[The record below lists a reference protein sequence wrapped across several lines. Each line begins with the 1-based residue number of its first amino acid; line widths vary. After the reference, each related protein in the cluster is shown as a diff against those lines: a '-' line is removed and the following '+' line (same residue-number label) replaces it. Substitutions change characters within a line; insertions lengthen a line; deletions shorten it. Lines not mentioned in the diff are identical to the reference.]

1 MNIIPKSPFRGQGY
15 TISITV
21 SGKVQGVFF
30 RQSTK
35 EIATNLGINGQVK
48 NLPDGNVYIIATG
61 TKDQLDKLLTWC
73 RQGPPK
79 ATVIKIDT
87 KELSYQLFDRFLI
100 LRH

>member
-1 MNIIPKSPFRGQGY
+1 MLR

-35 EIATNLGINGQVK
+35 DVATTLGITGQVM
-48 NLPDGNVYIIATG
+48 NVPDGNVHLIATG
-61 TKDQLDKLLTWC
+61 TKEQLDKFITWC

-79 ATVIKIDT
+79 AKVTGIEVQDIS
-87 KELSYQLFDRFLI
+87 LQSFDKFSIQRF
-100 LRH
+100 

>member
-1 MNIIPKSPFRGQGY
+1 MLQ
-15 TISITV
+15 TISIIV

-48 NLPDGNVYIIATG
+48 NLPDGSVYILATG
-61 TKDQLDKLLTWC
+61 TKDQLDNLLAWC

-79 ATVIKIDT
+79 ATVIRIDI
-87 KELSYQLFDRFLI
+87 KELPYQLYDGFEI

>member
-1 MNIIPKSPFRGQGY
+1 MLQ
-15 TISITV
+15 TISIIV

-48 NLPDGNVYIIATG
+48 NLPDGSVYILSTG
-61 TKDQLDKLLTWC
+61 TKDQLDNLLAWC

-79 ATVIKIDT
+79 ATVIRIDI
-87 KELSYQLFDRFLI
+87 KELSYQLYDGFEI

>member
-1 MNIIPKSPFRGQGY
+1 MNIIPKFPFRGQGY

-35 EIATNLGINGQVK
+35 EIATNLGITGQVK
-48 NLPDGNVYIIATG
+48 NLPDGSVYILATG
-61 TKDQLDKLLTWC
+61 TKDQLDKLLAWC

-79 ATVIKIDT
+79 ATVITIDT
-87 KELSYQLFDRFLI
+87 KELSYQLFDNF
-100 LRH
+100 